1 MEMERRALPN
11 QVTLDTDTEG
21 NSYLEGYAIVFNEE
35 SRDLGGFTEIVSPEA
50 VRQADFSDTVAVFNH
65 DTNMLL
71 GRVTSGTLT
80 LSTDERG
87 VKYRVKIPNTTHGN
101 DVKELTQRGDLVGS
115 SFAFSLA
122 KNGDK
127 WEERGD
133 KVLRTITAFG
143 KIFDVSPVTHP
154 AYPTTDVGLRSLHSF
169 LEGRQAPETTEP
181 KPITDYIKQL
191 TTIKI
196 K

>member
-1 MEMERRALPN
+1 MEMERRALPDR
-11 QVTLDTDTEG
+11 VTLDTDTEG

-35 SRDLGGFTEIVSPEA
+35 SRDLGGFTEVVSPEA
-50 VRQADFSDTVAVFNH
+50 VRNADFSDTVAVFNH
-65 DTNMLL
+65 DTNQLL

-87 VKYRVKIPNTTHGN
+87 VKYRVSIPNTTLGN
-101 DVKELTQRGDLVGS
+101 DVKELTRRGDLSGS

-122 KNGDK
+122 KGGDK

-133 KVLRTITAFG
+133 KVLRTITSFG

-154 AYPTTDVGLRSLHSF
+154 AYPTTDVGLRSLTSY
-169 LEGRQAPETTEP
+169 LESKKQEETTET

-191 TTIKI
+191 ETIKLT
-196 K
+196 

>member
-1 MEMERRALPN
+1 MEMERRALPLK
-11 QVTLDTDTEG
+11 VTLDTDTDG

-35 SRDLGGFTEIVSPEA
+35 SRDLGGFTEVVSPEA
-50 VRQADFSDTVAVFNH
+50 VRNADFSDTVAVFNH
-65 DTNMLL
+65 DTNQLL

-87 VKYRVKIPNTTHGN
+87 VKYRVSIPNTTLGN
-101 DVKELTQRGDLVGS
+101 DVKELTKRGDLSGS

-133 KVLRTITAFG
+133 KVLRTITSFG

-154 AYPTTDVGLRSLHSF
+154 AYPTTDVGLRSLNNF
-169 LEGRQAPETTEP
+169 LESRKEPET
-181 KPITDYIKQL
+181 KPIEDYIKQL
-191 TTIKI
+191 ETIKLT
-196 K
+196 

>member
-1 MEMERRALPN
+1 MEMERRALPLK
-11 QVTLDTDTEG
+11 VTLDTDTDG

-35 SRDLGGFTEIVSPEA
+35 SRDLGGFTEVVSPEA
-50 VRQADFSDTVAVFNH
+50 VRNADFSDTVAVFNH
-65 DTNMLL
+65 DTNQLL

-87 VKYRVKIPNTTHGN
+87 VKYRVSIPNTTLGN
-101 DVKELTQRGDLVGS
+101 DVKELTKRGDLSGS

-133 KVLRTITAFG
+133 KVLRTITSFG

-154 AYPTTDVGLRSLHSF
+154 AYPTTDVGLRSLNSF
-169 LEGRQAPETTEP
+169 LESRKQEEAPET
-181 KPITDYIKQL
+181 KPIEDYIKQL
-191 TTIKI
+191 ETIKLT
-196 K
+196 